1 MLRAAAADGTPGQM
15 NIADAVEMIR
25 DAVGVSAGVWA
36 DLGAGT
42 GTFTRALTEVLGAGS
57 TVYAV
62 DGDARAVRALREL
75 ASSNSGN
82 VLVTAVHAD
91 FKRPLELPGLVREDA
106 QLDGVLLANALHF
119 IPDPERVLSGL
130 VKQLRPGGRVIVVEY
145 DRRAASRWVPYPIPA
160 SRWLQLAELAGLA
173 EPTITATRPSS
184 YSGILYTGTATR
196 PVARFRTH

>member
-1 MLRAAAADGTPGQM
+1 M
-15 NIADAVEMIR
+15 NISDAIEMIR

-62 DGDARAVRALREL
+62 DGNARAVRALREL
-75 ASSNSGN
+75 ASSSSGN

-91 FKRPLELPGLVREDA
+91 FTRPLELPGLVRERA
-106 QLDGVLLANALHF
+106 QLDGILLANALHF
-119 IPDPERVLSGL
+119 VPDAERVLSGL
-130 VKQLRPGGRVIVVEY
+130 VRQLRRGGRVVVVEY
-145 DRRAASRWVPYPIPA
+145 DRRAASQWVPYPIPA
-160 SRWLQLAELAGLA
+160 SRWPRLAESAGLT

-184 YSGILYTGTATR
+184 YSGILYTGVATR
-196 PVARFRTH
+196 PIASG

>member
-1 MLRAAAADGTPGQM
+1 M
-15 NIADAVEMIR
+15 NSSDAIAMIK

-42 GTFTRALTEVLGAGS
+42 GTFTRALTALLGAGS

-75 ASSNSGN
+75 SSSTSGN
-82 VLVTAVHAD
+82 VMVIAVHAD
-91 FKRPLELPGLVREDA
+91 FTRPLELPGLVREDA
-106 QLDGVLLANALHF
+106 QLDGILLANALHF
-119 IPDPERVLSGL
+119 VRDAERVLSGL
-130 VKQLRPGGRVIVVEY
+130 VKQLRPGGRVFVVEY
-145 DRRAASRWVPYPIPA
+145 DRREASQWVPYPITA
-160 SRWLQLAELAGLA
+160 SRWPQLAESAGLT

>member
-1 MLRAAAADGTPGQM
+1 M
-15 NIADAVEMIR
+15 NNSDAIEMIR

-62 DGDARAVRALREL
+62 DAEARAVRALRDL
-75 ASSNSGN
+75 SSSRSGN
-82 VLVTAVHAD
+82 VTVIAVHAD
-91 FKRPLELPGLVREDA
+91 FTRPLALPGLMREDA

-145 DRRAASRWVPYPIPA
+145 DRRGASQWVPYPIPA
-160 SRWLQLAELAGLA
+160 SRWRQLAESAGLT

-184 YSGILYTGTATR
+184 YSGILYTGAATR
-196 PVARFRTH
+196 PGVSERSA

>member
-1 MLRAAAADGTPGQM
+1 M
-15 NIADAVEMIR
+15 NITDAIAMIR

-42 GTFTRALTEVLGAGS
+42 GTFTRALAELLGAGS

-75 ASSNSGN
+75 SSSSSGD
-82 VLVTAVHAD
+82 VRVTAVRAD
-91 FKRPLELPGLVREDA
+91 FTRPLELPGLPRAHA
-106 QLDGVLLANALHF
+106 QFDGILLANALHF
-119 IPDPERVLSGL
+119 VRDAEGVLSGL

-145 DRRAASRWVPYPIPA
+145 DRRGASQWVPYPIAA
-160 SRWLQLAELAGLA
+160 SRWPQLAESAGLT

-184 YSGILYTGTATR
+184 YAGILYTGTATR
-196 PVARFRTH
+196 PGLSE

>member
-1 MLRAAAADGTPGQM
+1 M
-15 NIADAVEMIR
+15 NVSDAIDMIR

-62 DGDARAVRALREL
+62 DVNARAVRALREL
-75 ASSNSGN
+75 SSSSSGN
-82 VLVTAVHAD
+82 VLVTVVNAN
-91 FKRPLELPGLVREDA
+91 FTQPLELPGLARAHA
-106 QLDGVLLANALHF
+106 QLDGILLANALHF
-119 IPDPERVLSGL
+119 VRDAERVLSRL

-145 DRRAASRWVPYPIPA
+145 DRREASQWVPYPIPA
-160 SRWLQLAELAGLA
+160 SRWLQLAESVGLT

-184 YSGILYTGTATR
+184 YSGILYTGAATR
-196 PVARFRTH
+196 SIVSE